1 MRPAR
6 EYWSNIPLLALT
18 AANLV
23 PLFGAFFL
31 GWEAFDI
38 VLLYWAENLAVGF
51 YNILKIAFVQV
62 SRPIEHLGKL
72 FLIPFFAVHYGG
84 FTAGHGF
91 FILMLFKKGEEPFP
105 AGDAWPCFFVFL
117 QMLLN
122 VIKQAYSVMSTPM
135 RYALAGL
142 FLSHGISFVYNYLL
156 KGEFKR
162 TNPQKLMSSPYA
174 RIVVMHLAI
183 IIGAF
188 ISMALGSPVA
198 VLAVLVVLKTALD
211 IKLHL
216 KEHDKIK
223 PQPVESAQ
231 PA

>member
-1 MRPAR
+1 LRPAR

-23 PLFGAFFL
+23 PLFGALFL

-51 YNILKIAFVQV
+51 YNILKIAFAKV
-62 SRPIEHLGKL
+62 SHPAEHLGKL

-84 FTAGHGF
+84 FTAVHGF
-91 FILMLFKKGEEPFP
+91 FVLMLFKKGEAPFP
-105 AGDAWPCFFVFL
+105 SGDAWPCFFVFL

-122 VIKQAYSVMSTPM
+122 VIRRAYSVMSTPM

-142 FLSHGISFVYNYLL
+142 FLSHGVSFVYNYLL
-156 KGEFKR
+156 KGEYASAS
-162 TNPQKLMSSPYA
+162 PQKLMGNPYT
-174 RIVVMHLAI
+174 RVVVMHFTI

-188 ISMALGSPVA
+188 VSMALGSPVA
-198 VLAVLVVLKTALD
+198 VLAVLVVLKTVLD
-211 IKLHL
+211 AKLHL
-216 KEHDKIK
+216 KEHQKSMPR
-223 PQPVESAQ
+223 PQRAAP
-231 PA
+231 